1 MKMKKLLSALLSA
14 ALLTAGILPASAA
27 AEVASTAPSEP
38 VPTAEAE
45 DGIMAI
51 SETAPTPAT
60 DERLA
65 KVTAKVKSTLGI
77 SDTYG
82 EFYGE
87 LQENGLAPVWS
98 LNWSGRDSDGRLEVE
113 ATEDGKVIR
122 YYLSSEDPA
131 APVSSTDW
139 KFPPAFPKLSREQAR
154 ASAEKFLK
162 KVLEGALETARFSDQ
177 NTGRMTTE
185 TYRFGGTIL
194 LNGLPSPLSF
204 SVTVRAADGVV
215 TRFSRDVLEG
225 QTIGGVPSAK
235 PAASKADAGALLRG
249 TLALRLEY
257 VLDPESKEAVLRYLP
272 ESGDEY
278 CVDAQTGE
286 LVNLTKLYE
295 EVRDKGESGGALFN
309 AAVSTPE
316 AATDTAAGGLTQA
329 ELTGISKL
337 EGVRSKEALDKALRE
352 LEALGLDRY
361 TLASANYSLEKESG
375 DVTARLN
382 YTRRGE
388 KDSVWRRTVTCD
400 AKTGDLLEVYS
411 SAPYTEGRKASVS
424 EEEARKTGE
433 AFLTGLWGEEFASS
447 ALYASTPWDGERWSS
462 SHGFRYAQKENG
474 YFFPENSLQV
484 AIDITDGSIS
494 ALSRSWTEDV
504 TFDSA
509 GGILSEDAALDAW
522 FDHFD
527 LPMGYLQ
534 IPVALDPD
542 VPEAMPLMDMGYA
555 YFYGLKLAY
564 GLEEDQRASG
574 VDAKTGEIVL
584 QDTGAAAAGITYSDL
599 DGHWAK
605 SQLERMAQYGVGW
618 SGGAC
623 RPDSAL
629 TQIDLVALILSAGGY
644 AWNSED
650 DADWLYRRA
659 YDLGLLTRDQRREDK
674 VLTRGEAVK
683 MLLDAAGCAGVAK
696 LPGIFTCAFADKD
709 SIPQDLMGYAA
720 LAQGMKLVTSET
732 FDAAG
737 TATRAQAAVMLY
749 NLMAR
754 SERGV

>member
-14 ALLTAGILPASAA
+14 ALLTAGVLPASAA
-27 AEVASTAPSEP
+27 AETAAAAPSQP
-38 VPTAEAE
+38 VPTSEAE

-51 SETAPTPAT
+51 SEPAPSSAA

-65 KVTAKVKSTLGI
+65 KVTAKVKSILGI

-87 LQENGLAPVWS
+87 LQENELSPVWS
-98 LNWSGRDSDGRLEVE
+98 LNWSVLDSDDRLEVE

-122 YYLSSEDPA
+122 YYLSSEDPST
-131 APVSSTDW
+131 PVSNTDW
-139 KFPPAFPKLSREQAR
+139 NFPPAFPKLTLEQAR

-162 KVLEGALETARFSDQ
+162 KVLEGGLESAQFSDQ
-177 NTGRMTTE
+177 NTARMNTQS
-185 TYRFGGTIL
+185 YRFNGTVL

-204 SVTVRAADGVV
+204 SVTIRASDGVV

-235 PAASKADAGALLRG
+235 PAASEAEAGKLLKG

-257 VLDPESKEAVLRYLP
+257 VLEDEGTKAVLRYLP
-272 ESGDEY
+272 ESADEY

-286 LVNLTKLYE
+286 LVNLTELYE
-295 EVRDKGESGGALFN
+295 EVQDKGANGGALFSS
-309 AAVSTPE
+309 AASAPE
-316 AATDTAAGGLTQA
+316 AAADTAAGLSQA
-329 ELTGISKL
+329 ELSGISKM
-337 EGVRSKEALDKALRE
+337 EGVLSKEELDKTLHALE
-352 LEALGLDRY
+352 PLGLERY
-361 TLASANYSLEKESG
+361 TLASASYSLEKESG
-375 DVTARLN
+375 DVTARLS
-382 YTRRGE
+382 YTRRE
-388 KDSVWRRTVTCD
+388 KDNVWRKTLACD
-400 AKTGDLLEVYS
+400 AKTGGLLEVYS
-411 SAPYTEGRKASVS
+411 SAPYVEGRTAKVS

-433 AFLTGLWGEEFASS
+433 AFLAQLWGDAFAAS
-447 ALYASTPWDGERWSS
+447 ALYASDPWDGERWSS
-462 SHGFRYAQKENG
+462 AHGFRYAQKENG

-494 ALSRSWTEDV
+494 SLSRSWTKDV

-509 GGILSEDAALDAW
+509 EGLLSEDAALDAW
-522 FDHFD
+522 FAHFD
-527 LPMGYLQ
+527 LPLGYLQ

-555 YFYGLKLAY
+555 YFYAVKLAY

-574 VDAKTGEIVL
+574 VDAKTGDIVL
-584 QDTGAAAAGITYSDL
+584 RDTGAGGAGITYSDL

-618 SGGAC
+618 TGGAC

-629 TQIDLVALILSAGGY
+629 TQLDLVALILSADGY
-644 AWNSED
+644 SWNSDD

-659 YDLGLLTRDQRREDK
+659 YDLGLLTKDQRKEDK
-674 VLTRGEAVK
+674 VLTRGETVK

-709 SIPQDLMGYAA
+709 SIPQDLLGYAA
-720 LAQGMKLVTSET
+720 LAQGMKLVASET

>member
-14 ALLTAGILPASAA
+14 ALLTAGVLPASAA
-27 AEVASTAPSEP
+27 EAASTAPSEP
-38 VPTAEAE
+38 VPTSETE

-51 SETAPTPAT
+51 SETAPTPAA

-65 KVTAKVKSTLGI
+65 KVTAKVKSILGI

-87 LQENGLAPVWS
+87 LQENELSPVWS
-98 LNWSGRDSDGRLEVE
+98 LNWSGRDSDDRLEVE

-131 APVSSTDW
+131 TPVSSTDW
-139 KFPPAFPKLSREQAR
+139 KFPPAFPKLSREQAKS
-154 ASAEKFLK
+154 SAEKFLK
-162 KVLEGALETARFSDQ
+162 KVLEGGLETVEFSDQ
-177 NTGRMTTE
+177 NTARMNTQN
-185 TYRFGGTIL
+185 YRFNGTVL

-204 SVTVRAADGVV
+204 SITVRASDGAV

-235 PAASKADAGALLRG
+235 PAASKADAGKLLKG

-257 VLDPESKEAVLRYLP
+257 VLEGEGTRAVLRYLP

-286 LVNLTKLYE
+286 LVNLTELYAE
-295 EVRDKGESGGALFN
+295 IRDKGESGALFN
-309 AAVSTPE
+309 AAMGGSAPE
-316 AATDTAAGGLTQA
+316 AAADAAAGLTQA
-329 ELTGISKL
+329 ELTGISKM
-337 EGVRSKEALDKALRE
+337 EGVRSKEDLDKLLKE
-352 LEALGLDRY
+352 TKALGLDRY
-361 TLASANYSLEKESG
+361 TLASASYSLEKEDG
-375 DVTARLN
+375 DVTARLS
-382 YTRRGE
+382 YTRRE
-388 KDSVWRRTVTCD
+388 KESVWRRTVTCD
-400 AKTGDLLEVYS
+400 AKTGDLLEVWS
-411 SAPYTEGRKASVS
+411 SAPSMESRKASVS

-433 AFLTGLWGEEFASS
+433 AFLTQLWEEEFASS
-447 ALYASTPWDGERWSS
+447 ALYASEPWSGDRWDF

-474 YFFPENSLQV
+474 YFLPENSLQV
-484 AIDITDGSIS
+484 AIDVTDGSIS
-494 ALSRSWTEDV
+494 SLSRSWIGDV

-509 GGILSEDAALDAW
+509 EGILSEDAALDAW
-522 FDHFD
+522 FNHFD

-574 VDAKTGEIVL
+574 VDAKTGDIIL
-584 QDTGAAAAGITYSDL
+584 RDIGAAAVGITYSDL

-618 SGGAC
+618 TGGEC
-623 RPDSAL
+623 RPDSEL
-629 TQIDLVALILSAGGY
+629 TQVDLVALILSADGY
-644 AWNSED
+644 TWNSGD

-659 YDLGLLTRDQRREDK
+659 YDLGLLTKDQRKDGK
-674 VLTRGEAVK
+674 VLTRGETVK
-683 MLLDAAGCAGVAK
+683 LLLDAAGCAGVAK
-696 LPGIFTCAFADKD
+696 LPGIFTCAFADRD

-754 SERGV
+754 AERGV